1 MKRFLAMLLCTVLVV
16 GLCALTATPE
26 PEYTPQPAPYTAEDY
41 ANVYSAVLNAKKNDD
56 TLLREFFGDINGM
69 EDSAAPDSAAADY
82 IGTNVQISGID
93 EGDRVKTDGEYIY
106 VIDYNKLSIFKAEDG
121 NTEKLCC
128 VDLALMASSGFN
140 AEEMFLCDDRLIV
153 LGSIYKYDYHDSHD
167 PINKTEIMVFNISSK
182 AGPELLSVTAQDGT
196 LSGSRLYDGKLYVV
210 SNYSVYGKPD
220 ENDPSTYVPNIV
232 RDGEETVIP
241 CDCICI
247 MPGEPEASYTVLCS
261 YDVQSGKNVAVTSVL
276 GGGSLFMMSYDNLYV
291 AAARVS
297 EKTLESHD
305 ENGNTVKK
313 MQRIQETDIC
323 RISLETM
330 SIDGSCTVSGLLDG
344 QFAMDEYDGM
354 LRVVSCA
361 SNDTYFIEDDGE
373 NSYFGYTW
381 DPDDENSENALY
393 VFNENMELVS
403 SVEGLAK
410 GEYARSVR
418 FDGEYAYFC
427 TFRQIDPLF
436 AVCLSDPEKPEIVS
450 EYKISGFSEYLHP
463 WNGDKLFGFGNETE
477 ENEYG
482 AVLQSGLKLVMF
494 DVSDKRNVTAL
505 HTLVLPDT
513 DSEAIYD
520 HHAILISAEKN
531 MIGFATDSAF
541 MVYSYSDDEG
551 FTLRASLDLGGYYYG
566 TRGLYINGW
575 IYIINGTDISAEI
588 I

>member
-16 GLCALTATPE
+16 GLCALTAAPE
-26 PEYTPQPAPYTAEDY
+26 PEYLPQPAPYTADDY
-41 ANVYSAVLNAKKNDD
+41 AQVYSAVYNAKRNSDKRQPSSIKEILN
-56 TLLREFFGDINGM
+56 ESADIVDGAN
-69 EDSAAPDSAAADY
+69 AADY
-82 IGTNVQISGID
+82 IGTNVQVEGID

-106 VIDYNKLSIFKAEDG
+106 VIDDNKLCIFKADDG
-121 NTEKLCC
+121 NAEKLCC
-128 VDLALMASSGFN
+128 LDLFSMTGCDFCTS
-140 AEEMFLCDDRLIV
+140 EMYVCDDRLIV
-153 LGSIYKYDYHDSHD
+153 IGSEFNYDYYDSDD
-167 PINKTEIMVFNISSK
+167 PIDKTKLMIFDTADK
-182 AGPELLSVTAQDGT
+182 AEPVLVSALTQDGY
-196 LSGSRLYDGKLYVV
+196 LSSSRLYDGKLYLV
-210 SNYSVYGKPD
+210 SNYSIYDGFD
-220 ENDPSTYVPNIV
+220 ENDPSTYVPSIE
-232 RDGEETVIP
+232 RDGRENVLP

-247 MPGEPEASYTVLCS
+247 MPGEPEASYTVACA
-261 YDVQSGKNVAVTSVL
+261 YDAQDGENLGAVSIL
-276 GGGSLFMMSYDNLYV
+276 GGGSIVMMSYDNLYV
-291 AAARVS
+291 AAERIS
-297 EKTLESHD
+297 GEMLESHV
-305 ENGNTVKK
+305 EYGRTVQN
-313 MQRIQETDIC
+313 MRSIQETDIC

-330 SIDGSCTVSGLLDG
+330 SVDGSCTVSGLLDG

-354 LRVVSCA
+354 LRVVSCC
-361 SNDTYFIEDDGE
+361 SNETYFVENDGE
-373 NSYFGYTW
+373 NSYYGFTW

-393 VFNENMELVS
+393 VFDENMKLIS

-410 GEYARSVR
+410 GEYVRSVR

-436 AVCLSDPEKPEIVS
+436 AVCLADPQNPEIVS

-463 WNGDKLFGFGNETE
+463 WNGDKLFGFGEETV

-520 HHAILISAEKN
+520 HHAILISADKN

-575 IYIINGTDISAEI
+575 IYIINGTDISAETI
-588 I
+588 